1 MKRKFA
7 VSIILFSNLAPMIFI
22 AILMLGCGK
31 DSPVNNE
38 SNIPSEYRGRLVED
52 QGTIT
57 VQSREVTFRV
67 WDHGRVVDGD
77 IITLIV
83 NDQVLLDTFELKGP
97 DAKQQVAVT
106 LEFTGYNYLLLFAH
120 NVGSIPPN
128 TVGLSIHDGMT
139 EQSFELE
146 ANLSTNGAYNIV
158 VE

>member
-67 WDHGRVVDGD
+67 WGPWTSSGR
-77 IITLIV
+77 
-83 NDQVLLDTFELKGP
+83 
-97 DAKQQVAVT
+97 
-106 LEFTGYNYLLLFAH
+106 
-120 NVGSIPPN
+120 
-128 TVGLSIHDGMT
+128 
-139 EQSFELE
+139 
-146 ANLSTNGAYNIV
+146 
-158 VE
+158 